1 MRLIT
6 GHDALFIG
14 VWLQIWR
21 LQQMTPNVLVQVA
34 FLGESQITIQLAL
47 VGTDERALLCVD
59 SQVVIKVVPLSEVHG
74 ATWEV
79 ALQDL

>member
-1 MRLIT
+1 M
-6 GHDALFIG
+6 
-14 VWLQIWR
+14 
-21 LQQMTPNVLVQVA
+21 LVQVA
-34 FLGESQITIQLAL
+34 FLGESQIAIQLAF